1 MLEKI
6 KNQFP
11 IYEKNPDLVF
21 LDTAAS
27 ALKPKSVINSIN
39 DCYSFN
45 YSNVHRGLYSL
56 SSKLTK
62 NFEDVRVKVSKFIS
76 AESEENIIF
85 TKSATEAINLVVDT
99 FSHAFLTSG
108 DEVIISYL
116 EHHANIVPWHI
127 AAKKYGFKVI
137 AADILEDGSID
148 IEDLLKKINSRTKFI
163 SLVHMSNV
171 TGSITSFEKISKIA
185 KQKNIPFLID
195 GCQYIAHKPT
205 DLQNIG
211 CDFYVFSGH
220 KLYGPTGVGVL
231 YMKDKWFEKLG
242 PYQGGGSMIDKVE
255 IYETKYARGFQ
266 KYEAGTPPIVQV
278 IGLGASIDFLDQYNL
293 EEVFTYEKDLHN
305 YAEEKLKS
313 LNYVTTYGH
322 SEDKGAIIT
331 FNLDNIH
338 ASDIAMI
345 LDQDNIAIRTG
356 HHCAQPL
363 MKKLN
368 VNATARL
375 SFGIYNDKNDVD
387 CFIDS
392 LDKTYKFFN

>member
-11 IYEKNPDLVF
+11 IFEKNPNLVF

-76 AESEENIIF
+76 AESEENIVF

-99 FSHAFLTSG
+99 FSHDFLTSG

-127 AAKKYGFKVI
+127 ASKKYGFKVI

-148 IEDLLKKINSRTKFI
+148 IENLLKKINSRTKFI

-171 TGSITSFEKISKIA
+171 TGAITNFEKISKIA

-205 DLQNIG
+205 DLKNLD

-220 KLYGPTGVGVL
+220 KLYGPSGVGVL
-231 YMKDKWFEKLG
+231 YMKDKWFDKLG

-293 EEVFTYEKDLHN
+293 DDIFKYEKDLHD

-313 LNYVTTYGH
+313 LNYVTIYGNH
-322 SEDKGAIIT
+322 KNKGAIIT
-331 FNLDNIH
+331 FNLSDIH
-338 ASDIAMI
+338 ASDIAMV

-368 VNATARL
+368 VNSTARL
-375 SFGIYNDKNDVD
+375 SFGIYNNKKDVD
-387 CFIDS
+387 CFVES
-392 LDKTYKFFN
+392 LIKTYKFFK